1 MKLGLPQFTYSKGL
15 HDLGN
20 GCYAWLQPDGS
31 WGLSNAGLITDG
43 SEAMLVDTLYD
54 LNLTRDMLQAM
65 KRVIPNEIGQIATVV
80 NTHSNGDHCNG
91 NILVNGA
98 EVVATAATA
107 ASFAYE
113 SPQMMDQLL
122 RDSEKLGQVGRY
134 FKQCFGKFEFSGI
147 ERKPPTTLFEGR
159 LKRAVGKKQIELI
172 EVGPAHT
179 AGDTIIHVIDTG
191 IIFAGDILFIE
202 GHPLMWAGPVANC
215 IKACEIMLELEP
227 KIVVPGHG
235 PITDARGVIAVKEY
249 FQYVASEARKHF
261 DAGDDVLEAAKQML
275 AVGPYSN
282 WNDAERMAANVAMIY
297 REFRQEKTPP
307 NMLELFGLMAQL
319 SDLSNT
325 KRTVL
330 NEAR

>member
-107 ASFAYE
+107 A
-113 SPQMMDQLL
+113 
-122 RDSEKLGQVGRY
+122 
-134 FKQCFGKFEFSGI
+134 
-147 ERKPPTTLFEGR
+147 
-159 LKRAVGKKQIELI
+159 
-172 EVGPAHT
+172 
-179 AGDTIIHVIDTG
+179 
-191 IIFAGDILFIE
+191 
-202 GHPLMWAGPVANC
+202 
-215 IKACEIMLELEP
+215 
-227 KIVVPGHG
+227 
-235 PITDARGVIAVKEY
+235 
-249 FQYVASEARKHF
+249 
-261 DAGDDVLEAAKQML
+261 
-275 AVGPYSN
+275 
-282 WNDAERMAANVAMIY
+282 
-297 REFRQEKTPP
+297 
-307 NMLELFGLMAQL
+307 
-319 SDLSNT
+319 
-325 KRTVL
+325 
-330 NEAR
+330 